1 MVSVADGVQLFIM
14 LLVNATAAAL
24 MTRFFRVRLN
34 TKWGP
39 VVFAL
44 ALIPPVLVILTQA
57 MGAIGFGFDLG
68 SSVVVVVLLIL
79 APFALGL
86 TFDYFWMPAPEE
98 VTLPD
103 KYQ

>member
-1 MVSVADGVQLFIM
+1 MVSVADSAQLLVM
-14 LLVNATAAAL
+14 LFVNATAAAL

-44 ALIPPVLVILTQA
+44 ALIPLVLVLLTQA
-57 MGAIGFGFDLG
+57 MSGAGFGFDLG
-68 SSVVVVVLLIL
+68 SPFVVVVLLIL
-79 APFALGL
+79 VPFALGL
-86 TFDYFWMPAPEE
+86 TFDYFWMPAPED
-98 VTLPD
+98 VTLPE

>member
-1 MVSVADGVQLFIM
+1 MVSVADSVQLLVM
-14 LLVNATAAAL
+14 LFVNATATAL
-24 MTRFFRVRLN
+24 ITRFFRVRLN

-39 VVFAL
+39 VVFEVV
-44 ALIPPVLVILTQA
+44 LIPPVLVILTQVMSA
-57 MGAIGFGFDLG
+57 AGFGFDLG
-68 SSVVVVVLLIL
+68 SPFVVVVLLVL

-86 TFDYFWMPAPEE
+86 TFDYFWMPAPDE